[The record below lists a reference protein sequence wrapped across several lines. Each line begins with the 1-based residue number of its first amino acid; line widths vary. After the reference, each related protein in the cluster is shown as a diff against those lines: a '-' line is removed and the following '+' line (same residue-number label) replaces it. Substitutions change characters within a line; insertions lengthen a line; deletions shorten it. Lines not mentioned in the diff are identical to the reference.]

1 MLDLPATVGRFSES
15 IPQIG
20 WTRDHAIVALSAR
33 LSIALIPIAMIWL
46 RAIRFAR
53 WMVLALA
60 LSKLAG
66 APAVAA
72 TYGRGEALDP
82 VWAST
87 LGLSLTAA
95 ALLFAPGANRWFARR
110 GPRNGESTI

>member
-1 MLDLPATVGRFSES
+1 MLDLPATIARFGQS

-66 APAVAA
+66 IPAVVVA
-72 TYGRGEALDP
+72 YGRGDALDP
-82 VWAST
+82 IWVAT
-87 LGLSLTAA
+87 LGLSLVAA
-95 ALLFAPGANRWFARR
+95 ALLFAPGSNRWFRK
-110 GPRNGESTI
+110 ESPC